1 MYPIDDYNAFAENAK
16 LENPL
21 GTLTRYLSLLA
32 GVSPETIA
40 VLPKEKALELLAAAR
55 EFGNA
60 LALYASSNDSLSRL
74 SLLLC
79 GVKLYTV
86 REKLGLKPEVFAC
99 LPLLPDI
106 GPIHSDPANN

>member
-1 MYPIDDYNAFAENAK
+1 MYPIDDFNAFAKNAK

-40 VLPKEKALELLAAAR
+40 ALPKEKALELLVAAR
-55 EFGNA
+55 EFGDA
-60 LALYASSNDSLSRL
+60 LALYANSADSLSQL
-74 SLLLC
+74 SLLLH
-79 GVKLYTV
+79 GVNLYGV

-106 GPIHSDPANN
+106 GPIHPDPANN